1 MTKKVNRMKHRII
14 LVSGMSGAGKTTA
27 MGILEDMGYH
37 CMDQFPVKLLP
48 NLLEMIALESDTRF
62 HNLALST
69 NLVDFN
75 EFKNTLGV
83 LDIDLQILILES
95 SNQELLKRYKFT
107 RRTHPMLLSN
117 IATTLEDGIQ
127 IERERLSKLKEQN
140 CLVVDTSFLNA
151 TELKQRLNKVFAI
164 NNRASF
170 SISFISFGYKN
181 GLPMDADLLF
191 DVRFLPNPYWI
202 EALRSKSGNDQEV
215 FDYVMSDKETKRFI
229 KKLKPFLDYAFKQY
243 IKEGKNHF
251 TVGIGCTGGMHRSVS
266 IVNWLFDEYGKK
278 YHCFKEHRDLE

>member
-1 MTKKVNRMKHRII
+1 MKHRII

-48 NLLEMIALESDTRF
+48 NLLEMIAKEDDTRF

-69 NLVDFN
+69 NLVNFN

-95 SNQELLKRYKFT
+95 SHPELLKRYKFT

-117 IATTLEDGIQ
+117 IATTLEEGIQ
-127 IERERLSKLKEQN
+127 IERERLNKLKEQN

-164 NNRASF
+164 NNRAAF

-191 DVRFLPNPYWI
+191 DVRFLPNPYW
-202 EALRSKSGNDQEV
+202 EESLRTKTGNDQEV
-215 FDYVMSDKETKRFI
+215 YDYVMTNKETQRYL
-229 KKLKPFLDYAFKQY
+229 KKLKPFLDYSFKQY

-266 IVNWLFDEYGKK
+266 IVNWLFEEYSKK
-278 YHCFKEHRDLE
+278 YNCYKEHRDLE

>member
-1 MTKKVNRMKHRII
+1 MTKKVKSMKHRII

-48 NLLEMIALESDTRF
+48 NLLEMIAHGSDTRF

-151 TELKQRLNKVFAI
+151 TELKERLNKVFAI

-202 EALRSKSGNDQEV
+202 EALRSKSGNDKEV
-215 FDYVMSDKETKRFI
+215 YDYVMSDKETKRFI
-229 KKLKPFLDYAFKQY
+229 NKLKPFLDYAFKQY

-266 IVNWLFDEYGKK
+266 IVNWLFEEYGKK

>member
-1 MTKKVNRMKHRII
+1 MKHRII

-48 NLLEMIALESDTRF
+48 NLLEMIAKEDDTRF

-69 NLVDFN
+69 NLVNFN

-95 SNQELLKRYKFT
+95 SHPELLKRYKFT

-117 IATTLEDGIQ
+117 IATTLEEGIQ
-127 IERERLSKLKEQN
+127 IERERLNKLKEQN
-140 CLVVDTSFLNA
+140 CLVVDTSFLNV

-164 NNRASF
+164 NNRAAF

-191 DVRFLPNPYWI
+191 DVRFLPNPYW
-202 EALRSKSGNDQEV
+202 EESLRTKTGNDQEV
-215 FDYVMSDKETKRFI
+215 YDYVMTNKETQRYL
-229 KKLKPFLDYAFKQY
+229 KKIKPFLDYSFKQY

-266 IVNWLFDEYGKK
+266 IVNWLFDEYSKK
-278 YHCFKEHRDLE
+278 YNCFKEHRDLE

>member
-1 MTKKVNRMKHRII
+1 MKHRII

-48 NLLEMIALESDTRF
+48 NLLEMIAKEDDTRF

-69 NLVDFN
+69 NLVNFN

-95 SNQELLKRYKFT
+95 SHPELLKRYKFT

-117 IATTLEDGIQ
+117 IATTLEEGIQ
-127 IERERLSKLKEQN
+127 IERERLNKLKEQN

-164 NNRASF
+164 NNRAAF

-191 DVRFLPNPYWI
+191 DVRFLPNPYW
-202 EALRSKSGNDQEV
+202 EESLRTKTGNDQEV
-215 FDYVMSDKETKRFI
+215 YDYVMTNKETQRYL
-229 KKLKPFLDYAFKQY
+229 KKLKPFLDYSFKQY

-266 IVNWLFDEYGKK
+266 IVNWLFDVYSKK
-278 YHCFKEHRDLE
+278 YNCFKEHRDLE

>member
-1 MTKKVNRMKHRII
+1 MTKKVKSMKHRII

-48 NLLEMIALESDTRF
+48 NLLEMIANESDARF

-202 EALRSKSGNDQEV
+202 EALRLKSGNDKEV
-215 FDYVMSDKETKRFI
+215 YDYVMSDKETKRFI
-229 KKLKPFLDYAFKQY
+229 NKLKPFLDYAFKQY

-266 IVNWLFDEYGKK
+266 IVNWLFEEYGKK

>member
-1 MTKKVNRMKHRII
+1 MTKKVKRMKHRII

-48 NLLEMIALESDTRF
+48 NLLEMIAKDSDTRF

-75 EFKNTLGV
+75 EFKNTLAV

-140 CLVVDTSFLNA
+140 CLVIDTSFLNA

-202 EALRSKSGNDQEV
+202 EALRSKSGNDKEV

-229 KKLKPFLDYAFKQY
+229 NKLKPFLDYAFKQY

-266 IVNWLFDEYGKK
+266 IVNWLFEEYGKK

>member
-1 MTKKVNRMKHRII
+1 MKHRII

-202 EALRSKSGNDQEV
+202 EALRSKSGNDLEV

>member
-1 MTKKVNRMKHRII
+1 MKHRII

-27 MGILEDMGYH
+27 MGVLEDMGYH

-48 NLLEMIALESDTRF
+48 ELLEMIAEEKDTRF
-62 HNLALST
+62 DNLALST
-69 NLVDFN
+69 NLMDFN
-75 EFKNTLGV
+75 EFKNKLSV

-95 SNQELLKRYKFT
+95 SNHELLKRYKFT

-117 IATTLEDGIQ
+117 KATTLEDGIQ
-127 IERERLSKLKEQN
+127 IERDRLSGLKEQN
-140 CLVVDTSFLNA
+140 CLVIDTSFLNA

-164 NNRASF
+164 NNRAAF

-181 GLPMDADLLF
+181 GLPMDADLVF

-202 EALRSKSGNDQEV
+202 ESLRLKTGNDTEV
-215 FDYVMSDKETKRFI
+215 YDYVISDKETKRFI
-229 KKLKPFLDYAFKQY
+229 NKVKPFLDYAFKQY

-251 TVGIGCTGGMHRSVS
+251 TVAIGCTGGMHRSVS
-266 IVNWLFDEYGKK
+266 IVNWMFEEYGKK

>member
-1 MTKKVNRMKHRII
+1 MKHRII

-48 NLLEMIALESDTRF
+48 NLLEMIAKEDDTRF

-69 NLVDFN
+69 NLVNFN

-95 SNQELLKRYKFT
+95 SHPELLKRYKFT

-117 IATTLEDGIQ
+117 IATTLEEGIQ
-127 IERERLSKLKEQN
+127 IERERLNKLKEQN

-164 NNRASF
+164 NNRAAF

-191 DVRFLPNPYWI
+191 DVRFLPNPYW
-202 EALRSKSGNDQEV
+202 EESLRTKTGNDQEV
-215 FDYVMSDKETKRFI
+215 YDYVMTNKETQRYL
-229 KKLKPFLDYAFKQY
+229 KKLKPFLDYSFKQY
-243 IKEGKNHF
+243 
-251 TVGIGCTGGMHRSVS
+251 
-266 IVNWLFDEYGKK
+266 
-278 YHCFKEHRDLE
+278 

>member
-1 MTKKVNRMKHRII
+1 MKHRII

-27 MGILEDMGYH
+27 MGVLEDMGYH

-48 NLLEMIALESDTRF
+48 NLLEMIALDNDARF

-69 NLVDFN
+69 NLMDFN
-75 EFKNTLGV
+75 EFKSALGI

-140 CLVVDTSFLNA
+140 CLVIDTSFLNA

-202 EALRSKSGNDQEV
+202 EALRLKTGNDPEV
-215 FDYVMSDKETKRFI
+215 YDYVMSDKETKRFI

-266 IVNWLFDEYGKK
+266 IVNWMFDEYSKI

>member
-1 MTKKVNRMKHRII
+1 MTKKVNRMKNRII

-191 DVRFLPNPYWI
+191 DVRFLPNPYWV

-215 FDYVMSDKETKRFI
+215 FDYVMTDKETKRFI

>member
-1 MTKKVNRMKHRII
+1 MKHRII

-48 NLLEMIALESDTRF
+48 NLLEMIAKEDDTRF

-69 NLVDFN
+69 NLVNFN

-95 SNQELLKRYKFT
+95 SHPELLKRYKFT

-117 IATTLEDGIQ
+117 IATTLEEGIQ
-127 IERERLSKLKEQN
+127 IERERLNKLKEQN

-164 NNRASF
+164 NNRAAF

-191 DVRFLPNPYWI
+191 DVRFLPNPYW
-202 EALRSKSGNDQEV
+202 EESLRTKTGNDQEV
-215 FDYVMSDKETKRFI
+215 YDYVMTNKETQRYL
-229 KKLKPFLDYAFKQY
+229 KKLKPFLDYSFKQY

-266 IVNWLFDEYGKK
+266 IVNWLFDEYNKK
-278 YHCFKEHRDLE
+278 YNCFKEHRDLE